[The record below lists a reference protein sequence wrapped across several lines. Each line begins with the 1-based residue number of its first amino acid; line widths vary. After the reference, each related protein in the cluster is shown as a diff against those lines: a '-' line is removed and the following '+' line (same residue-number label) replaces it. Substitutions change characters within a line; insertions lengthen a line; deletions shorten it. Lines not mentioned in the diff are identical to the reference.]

1 MYTTSPPNSFPLIN
15 LFLKSN
21 KFTFNS
27 LVTNLE
33 KTVSTI
39 NQVIPLYNQVK
50 PLISTSKNVFSKA
63 KDIIKVPKNN
73 QRNSIIN
80 NQNNVINVEPV
91 EVKSENKKE
100 EKVMNT
106 INITTPQKPFFI

>member
-1 MYTTSPPNSFPLIN
+1 MMLNSPFLKRSITTSL
-15 LFLKSN
+15 LKSN

-91 EVKSENKKE
+91 EVKNENKKE